1 MDILPASLDLA
12 ATEVI
17 MYTTPGREF
26 LFREI
31 VKGLEEKY
39 PHTYRL
45 SAIIGDHHAER
56 ADGKRLRDHTYGR
69 ELLRHERN

>member
-39 PHTYRL
+39 DHIL
-45 SAIIGDHHAER
+45 IIIGDHHAER